1 MALPSLE
8 KLEMNSSTPDHMKAD
23 SSGPENTWQQIFK
36 SCSTHH
42 HGFVDSIEQAMVL
55 QKKYELETTTKFSCY
70 KSDKLF
76 GSGDPFSKPRKIFF
90 KDDRV
95 PFDGIP
101 FMTIVHLKYWIVSMV
116 RTGRKMQKTSFR
128 DKRRGI
134 IHLKERGF
142 CPKTLLSL
150 AALQRSLCQ
159 KLYDLQVTR
168 LQITQSDSDEAC
180 LIDLGL
186 M

>member
-1 MALPSLE
+1 
-8 KLEMNSSTPDHMKAD
+8 
-23 SSGPENTWQQIFK
+23 
-36 SCSTHH
+36 
-42 HGFVDSIEQAMVL
+42 MVL

-101 FMTIVHLKYWIVSMV
+101 FMTIGSKILDCQH
-116 RTGRKMQKTSFR
+116 GPDRKKNAKDKLSRQKE
-128 DKRRGI
+128 GI